1 MNPRRLLERMCAR
14 HRLSFQRAVPLL
26 PLVERA
32 LVSPARLR
40 DRILALVDANI
51 ARRAGGAVTGVEG
64 LARDVD
70 EEVLSS
76 VAKVLHNWKP
86 SKNVLDLEGSL
97 KKLFPNGFDMGDLMD

>member
-14 HRLSFQRAVPLL
+14 HRLSFNRARPLL

-32 LVSPARLR
+32 LASPARLR

-51 ARRAGGAVTGVEG
+51 ARRAGGVVTGVEG
-64 LARDVD
+64 LARDLD

-76 VAKVLHNWKP
+76 VAKVLHNWTP
-86 SKNVLDLEGSL
+86 SKSVLDIGGSL
-97 KKLFPNGFDMGDLMD
+97 RNLFPKGFDMGDLLD